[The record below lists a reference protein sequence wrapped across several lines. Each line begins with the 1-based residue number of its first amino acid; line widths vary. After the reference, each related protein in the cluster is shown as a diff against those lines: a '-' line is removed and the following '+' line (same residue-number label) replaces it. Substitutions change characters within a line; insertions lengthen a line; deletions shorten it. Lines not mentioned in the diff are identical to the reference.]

1 MNVKSIAAIVTL
13 ALIAFVAASS
23 LYVVNEREQ
32 AIVVQFGEPKDT
44 VPDPGLHFKKPFIEQ
59 VIFIDKRI
67 LSLDIRPQEV
77 LASDQRRIL
86 VDSFARY
93 KVVDP
98 LKRYQ
103 AAATDRI
110 ASDLLEGIMVSTVR
124 DVLASQPMQSIVS
137 GQRAELMAQISSL
150 TNQRAASIGLE
161 VVDVRLKR
169 VDLPIENSQ
178 AIFRRM
184 ETERQQEA
192 AEKRAEG
199 ERDKVKITS
208 DADRQVAV
216 LVANAER
223 QSQIIRGEA
232 DGRAVKIFAEAF
244 GKDEE
249 FFEFYRTMQAY
260 RAALGKDDTRLILS
274 PDSEFFKLFV
284 NSQGGQ
290 NN

>member
-1 MNVKSIAAIVTL
+1 MNAKSIAAIVTF
-13 ALIAFVAASS
+13 ALILFVGASS

-137 GQRAELMAQISSL
+137 GQRAELMEQISSL

-216 LVANAER
+216 LVADAER

-232 DGRAVKIFAEAF
+232 DGRAVKIFADAF

-260 RAALGKDDTRLILS
+260 RSALGKDDTRLILS

>member
-1 MNVKSIAAIVTL
+1 MSTKAIAGLIAA
-13 ALIAFVAASS
+13 FVLLFVGAGSVF
-23 LYVVNEREQ
+23 VVNEREQ
-32 AIVVQFGEPKDT
+32 AIVVRLGNPNRT
-44 VPDPGLHFKKPFIEQ
+44 VPNPGLHFKIPFYEQ
-59 VIFIDKRI
+59 IIFIDKRI

-103 AAATDRI
+103 AAATDSI
-110 ASDLLEGIMVSTVR
+110 ASNLLENIMVSTVR
-124 DVLASQPMQSIVS
+124 DVLASQPMQNIVS
-137 GQRAELMAQISSL
+137 GQRAELMEQISDI
-150 TNQRAASIGLE
+150 TNRQAASIGLE

-199 ERDKVKITS
+199 QRDAVKITS

-216 LVANAER
+216 LVADAER
-223 QSQIIRGEA
+223 QSQVIRGEA
-232 DGRAVKIFAEAF
+232 DGRAVKIFADAF

-260 RAALGKDDTRLILS
+260 RSALGKDDTRLILS

-284 NSQGGQ
+284 NSQAAG

>member
-1 MNVKSIAAIVTL
+1 MNVKSIAAIVSL
-13 ALIAFVAASS
+13 LLIAFVGASS
-23 LYVVNEREQ
+23 LYVVSEREQ
-32 AIVVQFGEPKDT
+32 AIVVQFGNPKRT
-44 VPDPGLHFKKPFIEQ
+44 VPQPGLHFKLPLVEQ

-137 GQRAELMAQISSL
+137 GQRAELMDQISEL

-216 LVANAER
+216 LVADAER

-232 DGRAVKIFAEAF
+232 DGRAVKIFADAF
-244 GKDEE
+244 GKDED

-260 RAALGKDDTRLILS
+260 RSALGKDDTRLILS

-284 NSQGGQ
+284 NSQGAG

>member
-1 MNVKSIAAIVTL
+1 MNAKAIAGLISL
-13 ALIAFVAASS
+13 ALIFFVGASS
-23 LYVVNEREQ
+23 LYIVSEREQ
-32 AIVVQFGEPKDT
+32 ALVVQFGEPKRT
-44 VPDPGLHFKKPFIEQ
+44 VPEPGLHFKLPIVEQ

-124 DVLASQPMQSIVS
+124 DVLASEPMQNIVS
-137 GQRAELMAQISSL
+137 GQRANLMGQISEL

-169 VDLPIENSQ
+169 VDLPPQNSQ
-178 AIFRRM
+178 AIFQRM
-184 ETERQQEA
+184 QTERQQEA

-199 ERDKVKITS
+199 KRDAVKITS
-208 DADRQVAV
+208 DADRQEAV
-216 LVANAER
+216 LIANAER

-244 GKDEE
+244 GKDED

-260 RAALGKDDTRLILS
+260 KAALGSDDTRLILS

-284 NSQGGQ
+284 NSKGEK

>member
-1 MNVKSIAAIVTL
+1 MSTKSIASIVVL
-13 ALIAFVAASS
+13 VLVAFIGLNS
-23 LYVVNEREQ
+23 LFIVSEREQ
-32 AIVVQFGEPKDT
+32 AIVVQFGNPKRT
-44 VPDPGLHFKKPFIEQ
+44 VPDPGLHAKIPFFEQ

-67 LSLDIRPQEV
+67 LSLDIRPQEL

-98 LKRYQ
+98 LRRYQ
-103 AAATDRI
+103 AAATDSI

-124 DVLASQPMQSIVS
+124 QVLASQPMQAIVS
-137 GQRAELMAQISSL
+137 GQRATLMEQISRL
-150 TNQRAASIGLE
+150 TNERAASIGLE

-169 VDLPIENSQ
+169 VDLPAQNSQ

-199 ERDKVKITS
+199 QRDAVKITS

-216 LVANAER
+216 LVAEAEKKA
-223 QSQIIRGEA
+223 QVIRGEA

-260 RAALGKDDTRLILS
+260 RVSLGKDDTRLILS

-284 NSQGGQ
+284 GPRTGNK
-290 NN
+290 

>member
-1 MNVKSIAAIVTL
+1 MNAKAIASLVVL
-13 ALIAFVAASS
+13 ALVAFVGASS

-32 AIVVQFGEPKDT
+32 AIVVQFGEPKRT
-44 VPDPGLHFKKPFIEQ
+44 VPDPGLHFKLPVVEQ

-93 KVVDP
+93 RVVDP

-124 DVLASQPMQSIVS
+124 DVLASQPMQNIVS
-137 GQRAELMAQISSL
+137 GQRAELMDQISNL

-169 VDLPIENSQ
+169 VDLPPQNSQ
-178 AIFRRM
+178 AIFQRM
-184 ETERQQEA
+184 QTERQQEA

-199 ERDKVKITS
+199 QRDAVKITS

-216 LVANAER
+216 LVADAER

-232 DGRAVKIFAEAF
+232 DGRAVKIFADAF

-260 RAALGKDDTRLILS
+260 RAALGSDDTRLVLS

>member
-1 MNVKSIAAIVTL
+1 MSTKFIAG
-13 ALIAFVAASS
+13 LITVFVLFFVAAGSV
-23 LYVVNEREQ
+23 YTVNEREQ
-32 AIVVQFGEPKDT
+32 AIVVRFGEPNRT
-44 VPDPGLHFKKPFIEQ
+44 VPEPGLHFKFPFYEQ
-59 VIFIDKRI
+59 VIYIDKRI

-86 VDSFARY
+86 VDSFARF
-93 KVVDP
+93 KVTDP

-103 AAATDRI
+103 AAATDAA
-110 ASDLLEGIMVSTVR
+110 ASNLLEGIMVSTVR
-124 DVLASQPMQSIVS
+124 DVLASQPMQNIVS
-137 GQRAELMAQISSL
+137 GQRAELMQQISEI
-150 TNQRAASIGLE
+150 TNRQAASIGLE

-199 ERDKVKITS
+199 QRDAVKITS

-216 LVANAER
+216 LVADAER
-223 QSQIIRGEA
+223 QSQVIRGEA
-232 DGRAVKIFAEAF
+232 DGRAVKIFADAF

-260 RAALGKDDTRLILS
+260 RSALGKEDTRLILS

-284 NSQGGQ
+284 NSQAAG

>member
-1 MNVKSIAAIVTL
+1 MNAKSIAAIVTF
-13 ALIAFVAASS
+13 ALILFVGASS

-137 GQRAELMAQISSL
+137 GQRAELMEQISSL

-216 LVANAER
+216 LVADAER

-232 DGRAVKIFAEAF
+232 DGRAVKIFADAF

-260 RAALGKDDTRLILS
+260 RSALGKDDTRLILS

-284 NSQGGQ
+284 NSQGGR

>member
-1 MNVKSIAAIVTL
+1 MNMKAIASLITL
-13 ALIAFVAASS
+13 AVLIIVASMS
-23 LYVVNEREQ
+23 VYVVNEREQ
-32 AIVVQFGEPKDT
+32 AIVVQFGEPSRT
-44 VPDPGLHFKKPFIEQ
+44 VANPGLHFKFPVYEQ

-67 LSLDIRPQEV
+67 LSLDVRPDE
-77 LASDQRRIL
+77 LFSSDRKRIV

-93 KVVDP
+93 RVVDP

-103 AAATDRI
+103 AAASDSI
-110 ASDLLEGIMVSTVR
+110 ASNLLESIMVSTVR
-124 DVLASQPMQSIVS
+124 EVLAREPMQNIVS
-137 GQRAELMAQISSL
+137 GQRASLMDEIGTLTNERASSL
-150 TNQRAASIGLE
+150 GLE

-169 VDLPIENSQ
+169 VDLPAENSQ

-184 ETERQQEA
+184 ESERQQEA
-192 AEKRAEG
+192 AELRAEG
-199 ERDKVKITS
+199 QRDAIKITS

-216 LVANAER
+216 LVADAER

-232 DGRAVKIFAEAF
+232 DGRAVKIFADAF

-284 NSQGGQ
+284 NSQADGNQ
-290 NN
+290 

>member
-1 MNVKSIAAIVTL
+1 MSAKAIAGLVSF
-13 ALIAFVAASS
+13 ALILFVGASS
-23 LYVVNEREQ
+23 LFVVNEREQ
-32 AIVVQFGEPKDT
+32 AIVVQFGEPKRT
-44 VPDPGLHFKKPFIEQ
+44 VPDPGLHFKLPLVEQ
-59 VIFIDKRI
+59 IIYIDKRI
-67 LSLDIRPQEV
+67 LSLDVRPEE
-77 LASDQRRIL
+77 LFASDRRRIV

-93 KVVDP
+93 RVVDP

-110 ASDLLEGIMVSTVR
+110 ASDLLENIMASTVR
-124 DVLASQPMQSIVS
+124 DVLASQPMQNIVS
-137 GQRAELMAQISSL
+137 GQRASLMQQISAI
-150 TNQRAASIGLE
+150 TNQQAASIGLE

-169 VDLPIENSQ
+169 VDLPADNSQ

-184 ETERQQEA
+184 ESERQQEA

-199 ERDKVKITS
+199 KRDAVKITS
-208 DADRQVAV
+208 DADRQEAV
-216 LVANAER
+216 LIANAER

-232 DGRAVKIFAEAF
+232 DGAATKIFAEAF

-260 RAALGKDDTRLILS
+260 RLALGKDDTRLVLS

-284 NSQGGQ
+284 NSNGGKSK
-290 NN
+290 

>member
-1 MNVKSIAAIVTL
+1 MSTKSIASIVVL
-13 ALIAFVAASS
+13 VLVAFIGLNS
-23 LYVVNEREQ
+23 LFIVSEREQ
-32 AIVVQFGEPKDT
+32 AIVVQFGNPKRT
-44 VPDPGLHFKKPFIEQ
+44 VPDPGLHAKIPFFEQ

-67 LSLDIRPQEV
+67 LSLDIRPQEL

-98 LKRYQ
+98 LRRYQ
-103 AAATDRI
+103 AAATDSI

-124 DVLASQPMQSIVS
+124 QVLASQPMQAIVS
-137 GQRAELMAQISSL
+137 GQRATLMEQISRL
-150 TNQRAASIGLE
+150 TNERAASIGLE

-169 VDLPIENSQ
+169 VDLPAQNSQ

-199 ERDKVKITS
+199 QRDAVKITS

-216 LVANAER
+216 LVAEAEKKA
-223 QSQIIRGEA
+223 QVIRGEA

-260 RAALGKDDTRLILS
+260 RVSLGKDDTRLILS

-284 NSQGGQ
+284 GPRAGNK
-290 NN
+290 

>member
-1 MNVKSIAAIVTL
+1 MNAKAIAGLISL
-13 ALIAFVAASS
+13 ALIFFVGASS
-23 LYVVNEREQ
+23 LYIVSEREQ
-32 AIVVQFGEPKDT
+32 ALVVQFGEPKRT
-44 VPDPGLHFKKPFIEQ
+44 VPEPGLHFKLPIVEQ

-124 DVLASQPMQSIVS
+124 DVLASEPMQNIVS
-137 GQRAELMAQISSL
+137 GQRANLMDQISEL

-169 VDLPIENSQ
+169 VDLPPQNSQ
-178 AIFRRM
+178 AIFQRM
-184 ETERQQEA
+184 QTERQQEA

-199 ERDKVKITS
+199 KRDAVKITS
-208 DADRQVAV
+208 DADRQEAV
-216 LVANAER
+216 LIANAER

-244 GKDEE
+244 GKDED

-260 RAALGKDDTRLILS
+260 RAALGSDDTRLILS

-284 NSQGGQ
+284 NSKGKE

>member
-1 MNVKSIAAIVTL
+1 MSPKSIASLVVL
-13 ALIAFVAASS
+13 FVLLFAGLNSV
-23 LYVVNEREQ
+23 YVVNEREQ
-32 AIVVQFGEPKDT
+32 AIVVRLGN
-44 VPDPGLHFKKPFIEQ
+44 PDRTEINPGLHFKIPLYEQ
-59 VIFIDKRI
+59 VIYIDKRI

-103 AAATDRI
+103 AAATDSI
-110 ASDLLEGIMVSTVR
+110 ASNLLEGIMVSTVR
-124 DVLASQPMQSIVS
+124 DVLASQPMQNIVS
-137 GQRAELMAQISSL
+137 GQRAELMEQISTI
-150 TNQRAASIGLE
+150 TNQQAASIGLE

-199 ERDKVKITS
+199 QRDAVKITS

-216 LVANAER
+216 LVADAER

-232 DGRAVKIFAEAF
+232 DGRAVKIFADAF

-260 RAALGKDDTRLILS
+260 RAALGEDDTRLILS

-284 NSQGGQ
+284 NSQATG

>member
-1 MNVKSIAAIVTL
+1 MNAKSIAGLVVLVIA
-13 ALIAFVAASS
+13 AFVGFNS
-23 LYVVNEREQ
+23 LYVVSEREQ
-32 AIVVQFGEPKDT
+32 ALVVQFGEPRRT
-44 VPDPGLHFKKPFIEQ
+44 VPEPGLHFKMPIVEQ

-67 LSLDIRPQEV
+67 PSLDIRPQEV

-124 DVLASQPMQSIVS
+124 DVLASQPMQNIVS
-137 GQRAELMAQISSL
+137 GQRAELMDQISTL
-150 TNQRAASIGLE
+150 TNERAASVGLE

-169 VDLPIENSQ
+169 VDLPVQNSQ
-178 AIFRRM
+178 AIFDRM
-184 ETERQQEA
+184 KTEREQEA

-199 ERDKVKITS
+199 LRDAVKIRS
-208 DADRQVAV
+208 DADRQQAV
-216 LVANAER
+216 LVADAER

-232 DGRAVKIFAEAF
+232 DGRAVKIFADAF

-260 RAALGKDDTRLILS
+260 RAALGEDDTRLILS

-284 NSQGGQ
+284 NSQGGG

>member
-1 MNVKSIAAIVTL
+1 MNAKSIAAIVVL
-13 ALIAFVAASS
+13 ALIVFVGASS

-137 GQRAELMAQISSL
+137 GQRAELMEQISSL

-216 LVANAER
+216 LVADAER

-232 DGRAVKIFAEAF
+232 DGRAVKIFADAF

-260 RAALGKDDTRLILS
+260 RSALGKEDTRLILS

>member
-1 MNVKSIAAIVTL
+1 MNTKSIALIVVLGL
-13 ALIAFVAASS
+13 AGFVGLNS
-23 LYVVNEREQ
+23 LFIVSEREQ
-32 AIVVQFGEPKDT
+32 AIVVQFGNPQRT
-44 VPDPGLHFKKPFIEQ
+44 VPNPGLHVKVPFFEQ
-59 VIFIDKRI
+59 VIFIDKRV
-67 LSLDIRPQEV
+67 LSLDIRPQEL

-98 LKRYQ
+98 LRRYQ
-103 AAATDRI
+103 AAATDTI

-124 DVLASQPMQSIVS
+124 QVLASQPMQAIVS
-137 GQRAELMAQISSL
+137 GQRATLMEEISRL
-150 TNQRAASIGLE
+150 TNERAETIGLE

-199 ERDKVKITS
+199 QRDAVKITS

-216 LVANAER
+216 LVAEAEKK
-223 QSQIIRGEA
+223 SQIIRGEA
-232 DGRAVKIFAEAF
+232 DGRAVKVFAEAF
-244 GKDEE
+244 GKDQE

-260 RAALGKDDTRLILS
+260 RAAINKDDTRLVLS
-274 PDSEFFKLFV
+274 PDNDFLKLFLG
-284 NSQGGQ
+284 SSKGG
-290 NN
+290 N

>member
-1 MNVKSIAAIVTL
+1 MNIKSIV
-13 ALIAFVAASS
+13 ALVVLVLVASIGASS
-23 LYVVNEREQ
+23 LFIVSEREQ
-32 AIVVQFGEPKDT
+32 AIVVQFGNPKRT
-44 VPDPGLHFKKPFIEQ
+44 VPEPGLHFKLPLVEQ

-110 ASDLLEGIMVSTVR
+110 ASNLLEGIMVSTVR

-137 GQRAELMAQISSL
+137 GQRAELMEQISTL
-150 TNQRAASIGLE
+150 TNQRAASVGLE

-178 AIFRRM
+178 AIFNRM
-184 ETERQQEA
+184 KTEREQEA

-199 ERDKVKITS
+199 QRDAVKITS
-208 DADRQVAV
+208 DADRQVAI

-260 RAALGKDDTRLILS
+260 RVALGADDTRLVLS

-284 NSQGGQ
+284 NSQGGK